1 VSRVVIT
8 GLGCLSPAGCGVD
21 PLVEALASRSMLGAA
36 REVPVPLR
44 RSGNLRV
51 AKIPSFDREALLPAR
66 KLRRMGEASQ
76 LWTLAC
82 REAHLHAGL
91 EQPAAEARTAPPEM
105 RGTFLGTGFGCT
117 DTTWDYLEG
126 VFRDGMATASPFL
139 FAESVAN
146 SPAGHSAIE
155 LDARGTCV
163 TLTCGDASAAAA
175 TIAGER
181 ALRDGRLELA
191 YCGGLELMSTPL
203 LNALAS
209 LAGPS
214 LLGEGAACLV
224 LETLRSART
233 RGARIFAE
241 LAGSGM
247 ASDPRA
253 SATSWTARPE
263 PIREAMRR
271 ALDAAAKLDPE
282 GPACIGKVMLHACGR
297 AESDAAERR
306 AADAVC
312 PGVLQDSVSP
322 ILGSHAAAGG
332 LALLAAALEV
342 ERSGSVLLSAHA
354 WGGSAYA
361 LVLRSLAA

>member
-8 GLGCLSPAGCGVD
+8 GLGCLSAAGCGVD
-21 PLVEALASRSMLGAA
+21 PFAAALASRRRLGEEQ
-36 REVPVPLR
+36 EVPALR
-44 RSGNLRV
+44 GRSRSLRV
-51 AKIPSFDREALLPAR
+51 AKIPSFDRQALLPSR

-91 EQPAAEARTAPPEM
+91 DPSTAAQAAPPEM

-155 LDARGTCV
+155 LDARGACV

-175 TIAGER
+175 AIAGER

-191 YCGGLELMSTPL
+191 YCGGLELMSPPL
-203 LNALAS
+203 LHALAS

-214 LLGEGAACLV
+214 SLGEGAACFV
-224 LETLRSART
+224 LETLGSARA
-233 RGARIFAE
+233 RGAHIFAE
-241 LAGSGM
+241 VAGSGM
-247 ASDPRA
+247 ASDPLA

-263 PIREAMRR
+263 PIREAMRK
-271 ALDAAAKLDPE
+271 ALDSAAKLDPE
-282 GPACIGKVMLHACGR
+282 KPDRIGKVMLHACGR
-297 AESDAAERR
+297 PESDEAERR
-306 AADAVC
+306 AAEAVC
-312 PGVLQDSVSP
+312 PGVAQDAVSSVM
-322 ILGSHAAAGG
+322 GTHAAAGG

-361 LVLRSLAA
+361 LVLRSPAA

>member
-1 VSRVVIT
+1 MSRVVIT

-21 PLVEALASRSMLGAA
+21 PLVTALASGGMLGEV
-36 REVPVPLR
+36 REVPAPR
-44 RSGNLRV
+44 GRSRSLRV
-51 AKIPSFDREALLPAR
+51 ARIPSFNRQALLPAR
-66 KLRRMGEASQ
+66 KLRRMGESSQ
-76 LWTLAC
+76 IWTLAC
-82 REAHLHAGL
+82 RDAHLHAGL
-91 EQPAAEARTAPPEM
+91 DQAAGAQAPPPDM

-126 VFRDGMATASPFL
+126 VFKDGMATASPFL

-155 LDARGTCV
+155 LDARGACV

-191 YCGGLELMSTPL
+191 YCGGLELMTSPL

-209 LAGPS
+209 LAGPGF
-214 LLGEGAACLV
+214 LGEGAACLV
-224 LETLRSART
+224 LETLSSARS

-241 LAGSGM
+241 VAGSGM

-253 SATSWTARPE
+253 SATCWTARPE
-263 PIREAMRR
+263 PIREAMRK
-271 ALDAAAKLDPE
+271 ALDAAAKLDPKR
-282 GPACIGKVMLHACGR
+282 PARIGKVMLHACGR
-297 AESDAAERR
+297 PPSDEAEQRAAE
-306 AADAVC
+306 AVC
-312 PGVLQDSVSP
+312 PGVPQESVTP
-322 ILGSHAAAGG
+322 ILGTHAAAGG

-361 LVLRSLAA
+361 LVLRSFAA